1 MNKNTGSRYTQ
12 KTLQTPPASSSSP
25 AEMKGKMAGP
35 KEEDLPISVRTL
47 RNELQTYRDGMMK
60 DIKTQIT
67 DMHQEIRKDISIL
80 RDEAKADINMLRT
93 ELSRKIETLHK
104 THTETANTQKE
115 MEKSLCDT
123 SDRIMQL
130 EKTAETLSNDYKK
143 LQEKCMDLEN
153 RSRRQNLRIIGI
165 SEGIE
170 AGNPSRFM
178 AEFFTEVFGEENFDS
193 PIIIDRAHRTLAPK
207 PRKGDRPRAM
217 VVRLHYYSDKEK
229 ILKLS
234 RNKGRVMYGGS
245 PVHIFPDTSPEVGR
259 LRASFNQ
266 VKVKLRNA
274 GVPYSLFYPA
284 RLVITADGSRHSFTD
299 PQEAEKFLNSNN
311 LTATED

>member
-1 MNKNTGSRYTQ
+1 MSRNAGSRYTQ
-12 KTLQTPPASSSSP
+12 KTLQTPPASSP
-25 AEMKGKMAGP
+25 PEVKGKMAGP

-47 RNELQTYRDGMMK
+47 RNELQTYRDGMMN
-60 DIKTQIT
+60 DIKSQIT
-67 DMHQEIRKDISIL
+67 NMHHEIRKDISTL

-93 ELSRKIETLHK
+93 ELSMKIETLHK

-115 MEKSLCDT
+115 MEKSLCDA

-130 EKTAETLSNDYKK
+130 EKTTETLSNDYKK
-143 LQEKCMDLEN
+143 LQEKCMDIEN

-165 SEGIE
+165 PEGTE

-178 AEFFTEVFGEENFDS
+178 AEFFSEVLGEDNFDS

-207 PRKGDRPRAM
+207 PRRGERPRAM
-217 VVRLHYYSDKEK
+217 VIRLHYYSDKEK

-234 RNKGRVMYGGS
+234 RNKGRLIYGGS
-245 PVHIFPDTSPEVGR
+245 PVHIFPDMSPEVGR

-284 RLVITADGSRHSFTD
+284 RLVITTDGSRHSFTD
-299 PQEAEKFLNSNN
+299 AQEAEKFLNSNN
-311 LTATED
+311 LAATEN